1 MSEKRWAAVAGWPVD
16 HSLSPLMHA
25 EWLMAAGIEASYET
39 RAVPPEY
46 AVKALTALMAD
57 PACLG
62 LNITLPH
69 KRLALSLA
77 DAPDHAA
84 RAVGAANL
92 LYRRGGEVRA
102 SNTDAAGFLY
112 GLSQQAP
119 ELTLAGAEALVLG
132 AGGAARAAVHALKT
146 QDARVRV
153 ANRTAE
159 KAQRLAGTMGVEAAD
174 WPAGPGDADL
184 IVNATSLGLGG
195 AGAPPVDL
203 MRAKPGAVVYD
214 LVYRPLETPLL
225 RLAREAG
232 LKTVDGLDML
242 IGQARPSFET
252 FFGAPPPEA
261 DIRARLLE
269 ALGE

>member
-1 MSEKRWAAVAGWPVD
+1 MSETRWAAVAGWPVD
-16 HSLSPLMHA
+16 HSLSPVMHA
-25 EWLMAAGIEASYET
+25 EWLKAAGIEAAYER

-69 KRLALSLA
+69 KGLALSLA
-77 DAPDHAA
+77 DAPDSAA
-84 RAVGAANL
+84 RTIGAANL
-92 LYRRGGEVRA
+92 LYERNGAVHA
-102 SNTDAAGFLY
+102 SNTDSAGFLY
-112 GLSQQAP
+112 GLAQQAP
-119 ELTLAGAEALVLG
+119 DLTLEGAGALVLG
-132 AGGAARAAVHALKT
+132 AGGAARAAIHALKGEG
-146 QDARVRV
+146 ARVRV

-159 KAQRLAGTMGVEAAD
+159 KAQRLARTMGVEAVD
-174 WPAGPGDADL
+174 WPADPQRADL

-203 MRAKPGAVVYD
+203 MRAKQGAVVYD

-232 LKTVDGLDML
+232 LETVDGLDML
-242 IGQARPSFET
+242 IGQARPSFEI
-252 FFGAPPPEA
+252 FFGAPPPEI

>member
-16 HSLSPLMHA
+16 HSLSPVMQA
-25 EWLMAAGIEASYET
+25 EWLKAAGIEASYET

-57 PACLG
+57 PLCLG

-69 KRLALSLA
+69 KSLALSLA
-77 DAPDHAA
+77 DAPDAAA
-84 RAVGAANL
+84 RAIGAANL
-92 LYRRGGEVRA
+92 LYRRDGAAQA

-112 GLSQQAP
+112 GLTQQAP
-119 ELTLAGAEALVLG
+119 ELTLDGAEALVLG
-132 AGGAARAAVHALKT
+132 AGGAGRAAIYALK
-146 QDARVRV
+146 DLGARVRV

-159 KAQRLAGTMGVEAAD
+159 KSERLAETMGAEAAD
-174 WPAGPGDADL
+174 WPADPGGADL
-184 IVNATSLGLGG
+184 IVNATALGLGG

-203 MRAKPGAVVYD
+203 MRAKDGAVVYD

-232 LKTVDGLDML
+232 LNTVDGLDML
-242 IGQARPSFET
+242 IGQARPSFEI
-252 FFGAPPPEA
+252 FFGAPPPDI